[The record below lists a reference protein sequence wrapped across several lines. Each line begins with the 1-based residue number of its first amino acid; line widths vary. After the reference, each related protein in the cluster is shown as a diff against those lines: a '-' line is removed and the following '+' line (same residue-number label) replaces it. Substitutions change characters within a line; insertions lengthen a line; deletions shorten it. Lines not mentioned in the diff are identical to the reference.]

1 MALPKVRHNFE
12 GGKKEIAEA
21 VKDIGQAIFAQ
32 TRFSFESAAKM
43 VVPSIPEMVTEIID
57 DLSAGPI
64 DRFSEGLKKVD
75 KLVNELGVDIN
86 KYSKEL
92 ADFLKL
98 RQEKS
103 IKSEETV
110 NELREKNII
119 AQVNRL
125 GEVEILTKQQIEE
138 QNQNLISY
146 NKEIKEAEKVIQ
158 SLSKAQQRGKDL
170 DEDQRKDLIEANKKV
185 IETTEKRNKVLT
197 TLNKTEAEDTKTFRE
212 KAGDMIEEY
221 VPDGLRDI
229 GSAFTEGLMAP
240 LNAIKDLG
248 MLFGNILKP
257 LKLLPKLLKGFT
269 VGLLGALAAMVPY
282 LLIAGAVVIAII
294 ALKKGFD
301 FLKENLDTVKEK
313 LSSFADAVMEIPTTI
328 KNFFKDIFV
337 KIKNF
342 FIDMINSVIEL
353 LNDKL
358 GFLGVDI
365 QKIEKDL
372 PEKQKKEQAAISAMK
387 SDEAY
392 NVSNIQTKKS
402 DEAYNIPDT
411 QIITAPES
419 KIINE
424 SKLPFNV
431 NKKPEML
438 IPTNNQSNVNNATIV
453 DNSVKSNIQNN
464 TTNTGGLNGV
474 RDSELE
480 VFNRMMMNASA

>member
-1 MALPKVRHNFE
+1 MALPQVRHNFK
-12 GGKKEIAEA
+12 GGKKEVAEA
-21 VKDIGQAIFAQ
+21 VRDIGQAIFAQ
-32 TRFSFESAAKM
+32 TRVSFESAAKM

-57 DLSAGPI
+57 DLSSGPI
-64 DRFSEGLKKVD
+64 DRFSDGLKKVD
-75 KLVNELGVDIN
+75 KLVNELGVDIE

-92 ADFLKL
+92 AGFLKL

-138 QNQNLISY
+138 QNQNLITY
-146 NKEIKEAEKVIQ
+146 NREIKEAEKVIQ

-197 TLNKTEAEDTKTFRE
+197 TLNKTEAEDTRTFRE

-240 LNAIKDLG
+240 FNAIKDLG
-248 MLFGNILKP
+248 MMFGNILKP

-269 VGLLGALAAMVPY
+269 VGLLGALAAMIPY
-282 LLIAGAVVIAII
+282 LLIAAAVVVAII

-301 FLKENLDTVKEK
+301 FLKENIDTVKEK
-313 LSSFADAVMEIPTTI
+313 LSNFADAIMEIPTTI
-328 KNFFKDIFV
+328 KNFFTDIFV

-342 FIDMINSVIEL
+342 FIDMINSVITL

-365 QKIEKDL
+365 EKLEKEPTVAEQKQQE
-372 PEKQKKEQAAISAMK
+372 AVSAMK

-392 NVSNIQTKKS
+392 SV
-402 DEAYNIPDT
+402 PDT
-411 QIITAPES
+411 QIVTAPES

-438 IPTNNQSNVNNATIV
+438 TPPVDTSSTNNATII
-453 DNSVKSNIQNN
+453 DNSVKSTMQNN
-464 TTNTGGLNGV
+464 STTTGGLNGT
-474 RDSELE
+474 RDYDLKILDQMYS
-480 VFNRMMMNASA
+480 NASA

>member
-1 MALPKVRHNFE
+1 MALPKVRFNFK
-12 GGKKEIAEA
+12 GGKKEVAEA

-32 TRFSFESAAKM
+32 TRISFESAAKM

-57 DLSAGPI
+57 DLSSGPL

-75 KLVNELGVDIN
+75 KLVNELGVDIG

-92 ADFLKL
+92 AGFLKL

-138 QNQNLISY
+138 QNTNLKEY
-146 NKEIKEAEKVIQ
+146 NKEIKNAEKVIQ
-158 SLSKAQQRGKDL
+158 KLSTAQEKGRNL
-170 DEDQRKDLIEANKKV
+170 TDEQQKDLIEANKKV

-197 TLNKTEAEDTKTFRE
+197 VLNKREDEDTRTFRE
-212 KAGDMIEEY
+212 KAGDAIQEY

-240 LNAIKDLG
+240 FNAIKDLG
-248 MLFGNILKP
+248 MMFGNLLKP

-269 VGLLGALAAMVPY
+269 VGLLGTLAAMLPY
-282 LLIAGAVVIAII
+282 ILIVGAVVLAVV

-301 FLKENLDTVKEK
+301 ILKENIDTVKDK
-313 LSSFADAVMEIPTTI
+313 LSNFADAIMKIPEKI
-328 KNFFKDIFV
+328 FNFFKDIFA

-342 FIDMINSVIEL
+342 FIDAINATIGMVNKVLPESLE
-353 LNDKL
+353 
-358 GFLGVDI
+358 
-365 QKIEKDL
+365 IEKIAKE
-372 PEKQKKEQAAISAMK
+372 PTVEEKQEQAAVSAMK

-392 NVSNIQTKKS
+392 SV
-402 DEAYNIPDT
+402 PDT

-419 KIINE
+419 KIVSE
-424 SKLPFNV
+424 SKLPFGV

-438 IPTNNQSNVNNATIV
+438 TPPVDTSSTNNATII
-453 DNSVKSNIQNN
+453 DNSVKSTMQNN
-464 TTNTGGLNGV
+464 STTTGGLNGA
-474 RDSELE
+474 RDYDLKILDQMYS
-480 VFNRMMMNASA
+480 NASA

>member
-1 MALPKVRHNFE
+1 MALPKVRFNFK
-12 GGKKEIAEA
+12 GGKKEVAEA

-32 TRFSFESAAKM
+32 TRISFESAAKM

-57 DLSAGPI
+57 DLSSGPL

-75 KLVNELGVDIN
+75 KLVNELGVDIG

-92 ADFLKL
+92 AGFLKL

-138 QNQNLISY
+138 QNTNLKEY
-146 NKEIKEAEKVIQ
+146 NKEIKNAEKVIQ
-158 SLSKAQQRGKDL
+158 NLSTAQQKGRNLTEEQQKDL
-170 DEDQRKDLIEANKKV
+170 LEANKKV

-197 TLNKTEAEDTKTFRE
+197 VLNKREDEDTRTFRE
-212 KAGDMIEEY
+212 KAGDAIQEY

-240 LNAIKDLG
+240 FNAIKDLG
-248 MLFGNILKP
+248 MMFGNLLKP

-282 LLIAGAVVIAII
+282 LLIAAAVVVAII

-301 FLKENLDTVKEK
+301 FLKENIDTVKDK
-313 LSSFADAVMEIPTTI
+313 LSNFADAIMEIPNTI
-328 KNFFKDIFV
+328 KTFFTDIFS

-342 FIDMINSVIEL
+342 FIDMINSVITL

-365 QKIEKDL
+365 EKLEKEPTVDEQKQQEAL
-372 PEKQKKEQAAISAMK
+372 EPTVAEQKQQEALSTMK

-392 NVSNIQTKKS
+392 S
-402 DEAYNIPDT
+402 IPDT
-411 QIITAPES
+411 QILTAPES
-419 KIINE
+419 KIVSE

-438 IPTNNQSNVNNATIV
+438 SPPVDTSSTNNATIV

-464 TTNTGGLNGV
+464 TTNSGGLNGV
-474 RDSELE
+474 RDNELE
-480 VFNRMMMNASA
+480 VFNRMLSNASA